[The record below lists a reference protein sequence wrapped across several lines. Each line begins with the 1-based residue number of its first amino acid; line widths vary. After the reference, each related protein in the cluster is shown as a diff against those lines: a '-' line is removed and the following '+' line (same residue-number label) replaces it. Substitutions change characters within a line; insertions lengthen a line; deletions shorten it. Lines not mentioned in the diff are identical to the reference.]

1 MAFSRKTVDNFSH
14 FSSCHIIFSDN
25 QYNSV
30 ATQAV
35 PILHQGSQQDIK
47 AMLGP
52 DFHYFN
58 QGRDPK
64 LCTLGD
70 KHNLHYEG
78 KIRKKKYFVC
88 KNHRK
93 LLPKHWG
100 SPSAIID
107 SDFVKKFAPR
117 QPYHRESYITL
128 AKLPRKKNL
137 EKTFSCGGNYKTAKC
152 GDFLHFQK
160 RISLC
165 NWIWKRN
172 TFFVFS
178 FFHFLCKLIIST
190 DPLSKTNREIAGFN
204 KNGCKTKCI
213 PFTKMTNWV
222 ILWLK
227 MMSMD

>member
-1 MAFSRKTVDNFSH
+1 MTYDGKSHRKTANASAYFKFNAASLLTFSSVKQSLSTHNKLIYTSTYTREGDQIHNLYEISSKTVAFSRKTVDNFSH

-47 AMLGP
+47 VMLGP

-70 KHNLHYEG
+70 KHNLHYKG

-93 LLPKHWG
+93 LLLKH
-100 SPSAIID
+100 
-107 SDFVKKFAPR
+107 
-117 QPYHRESYITL
+117 
-128 AKLPRKKNL
+128 
-137 EKTFSCGGNYKTAKC
+137 
-152 GDFLHFQK
+152 
-160 RISLC
+160 
-165 NWIWKRN
+165 
-172 TFFVFS
+172 
-178 FFHFLCKLIIST
+178 
-190 DPLSKTNREIAGFN
+190 
-204 KNGCKTKCI
+204 
-213 PFTKMTNWV
+213 
-222 ILWLK
+222 
-227 MMSMD
+227 